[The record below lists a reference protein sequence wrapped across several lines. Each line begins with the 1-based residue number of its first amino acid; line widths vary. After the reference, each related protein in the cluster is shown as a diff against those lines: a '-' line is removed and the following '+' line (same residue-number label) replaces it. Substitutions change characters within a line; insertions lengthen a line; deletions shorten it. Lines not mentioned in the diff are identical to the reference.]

1 MDSKTDAAASATTT
15 ATAESNEQ
23 APAFDLASAL
33 SVLTQTPPAS
43 TAAEAPP
50 PTDVGEEKAEAQND
64 LSQDAEDSSPAPSQT
79 SDEPDEAPA
88 ETKPEAKATE
98 PKLTP
103 EVQAQIDKRIAREV
117 AKRKA
122 LEGKLADLE
131 ARLTDSPS
139 SAPVTNAGSVPGFD
153 PLSTDPEAQTLR
165 KTEQQHRQVAEGARN
180 LLKQAR
186 TDLDGVVDW
195 MKANKIAL
203 PRYDEE
209 SVLDYLETT
218 RDAAREEMAGIRTR
232 LAVRE
237 QQAKAQAAQ
246 VAAQAQRLAEERFAW
261 STDEDDPR
269 TAAVNR
275 LLAERP
281 YIQQDPLGRLAAIT
295 LADFLAQQ
303 SKPKAAPAVKA
314 TPPKMPATSARQPAP
329 AQAPSAATKQRTAV
343 ERAMK
348 SPSLETLASALDAL
362 PQVP

>member
-1 MDSKTDAAASATTT
+1 MEPNTDAAASATTT
-15 ATAESNEQ
+15 ATAESNEPAAQ
-23 APAFDLASAL
+23 AFDLASAL
-33 SVLTQTPPAS
+33 TALTQTPS
-43 TAAEAPP
+43 TSNAAEAPP
-50 PTDVGEEKAEAQND
+50 PADAGEEKAEATND
-64 LSQDAEDSSPAPSQT
+64 LSQDAEDSSPAPPQT
-79 SDEPDEAPA
+79 SDEPEDAPA
-88 ETKPEAKATE
+88 ETKPDAKATE

-122 LEGKLADLE
+122 LEGKLAELE
-131 ARLTDSPS
+131 ARLTDSPLQ
-139 SAPVTNAGSVPGFD
+139 APTPSAGSASGFD

-237 QQAKAQAAQ
+237 QQAKTQAAQ
-246 VAAQAQRLAEERFAW
+246 LAAQAQRLASERFEW
-261 STDEDDPR
+261 SADEDDPR
-269 TAAVNR
+269 TAAVEKV
-275 LLAERP
+275 LAERP
-281 YIQQDPLGRLAAIT
+281 YIQADPLGRLAAIT
-295 LADFLAQQ
+295 LVDFLAQQ
-303 SKPKAAPAVKA
+303 GKPKAAPAA
-314 TPPKMPATSARQPAP
+314 PAARPPKMPATSARQPATP
-329 AQAPSAATKQRTAV
+329 QAPSTASKQKAAV

-348 SPSLETLASALDAL
+348 STNPETLAAALQAL
-362 PQVP
+362 T